1 MGDWKTNWQW
11 RPLTVFFAGIALL
24 TVYVIATYVILP
36 LLWLEHEHPGH
47 QAFESLPKVTHN
59 AEGIPGDP
67 LNVGLIGSRE
77 QLVSVMLAAGWR
89 PADPTT
95 FESSIKIA
103 DSVLFHRPDPDAP
116 VSKLFLF
123 GRKQD
128 LAFEKEVGSSAG
140 RRQHVRW
147 WQSNETDEEGKP
159 SWIGSATYDIRAGLS
174 HLTKQITHHID
185 PDVDAQRNQL
195 IEDLSEAGQLQRQF
209 QVLGAGPTQN
219 GRNAGGDRYYTD
231 GMLSVGVLIG
241 SQTTIE

>member
-1 MGDWKTNWQW
+1 MNFRKTHWRW
-11 RPLTVFFAGIALL
+11 RPLTVLVAGIALL
-24 TVYVIATYVILP
+24 TAYLIATYVFLP
-36 LLWLEHEHPGH
+36 LLWLEHEQPGH

-59 AEGIPGDP
+59 AEGIPGNP

-77 QLVSVMLAAGWR
+77 QLVGAMLAAGWR
-89 PADPTT
+89 SADPTT

-103 DSVLFHRPDPDAP
+103 DSVLFHRPDPNAP
-116 VSKLFLF
+116 VSNLFLF
-123 GRKQD
+123 DRKQD
-128 LAFEKEVGSSAG
+128 LAFEKEVGTSAS
-140 RRQHVRW
+140 RRHHVRW
-147 WQSNETDEEGKP
+147 WQSNEQDEEGRP
-159 SWIGSATYDIRAGLS
+159 SWVGSATYDIRAGLS

-209 QVLGAGPTQN
+209 QVLGVGPTQN

>member
-1 MGDWKTNWQW
+1 MNVRKTHRRWQ
-11 RPLTVFFAGIALL
+11 PLTVLVVVFALL
-24 TVYVIATYVILP
+24 TAYLIVTYVFLP
-36 LLWLEHEHPGH
+36 LLWLEHEKPGH

-77 QLVSVMLAAGWR
+77 QLI
-89 PADPTT
+89 PTT
-95 FESSIKIA
+95 LESSIKIA
-103 DSVLFHRPDPDAP
+103 GSVLFHRPDLDAP
-116 VSKLFLF
+116 VSNLFVF
-123 GRKQD
+123 DRKQD
-128 LAFEKEVGSSAG
+128 LAFEKEVGSSAS
-140 RRQHVRW
+140 RRHHVRW
-147 WQSNETDEEGKP
+147 WQSNELDEEGRP
-159 SWIGSATYDIRAGLS
+159 SWVGSATYDIRAGLS

-209 QVLGAGPTQN
+209 QVLGVGPTQN

>member
-1 MGDWKTNWQW
+1 MNVRKTHW
-11 RPLTVFFAGIALL
+11 RWGPLTVLVAGIALL
-24 TVYVIATYVILP
+24 TAYLIATYVILP
-36 LLWLEHEHPGH
+36 LLWLKHEQPGY

-77 QLVSVMLAAGWR
+77 QLVGAMLAAGWR

-95 FESSIKIA
+95 LESSIKIA
-103 DSVLFHRPDPDAP
+103 GSVLFHRPDLDAP
-116 VSKLFLF
+116 VSNLFVF
-123 GRKQD
+123 DRKQD
-128 LAFEKEVGSSAG
+128 LAFEKEVGSSAS
-140 RRQHVRW
+140 RRNHVRW
-147 WQSNETDEEGKP
+147 WQSNEPDEEGRP
-159 SWIGSATYDIRAGLS
+159 SWVGSATYDIRAGLS

-209 QVLGAGPTQN
+209 QVIGVGPTQN